1 MRRHPSIL
9 SLILSSFTY
18 DLPQQFNKFTFSLRG
33 VGGRTVALE
42 LLEGTGMFCSS
53 EAYIIAKSIVIR
65 GGRGQRNV
73 EGKETRGILA

>member
-1 MRRHPSIL
+1 M
-9 SLILSSFTY
+9 
-18 DLPQQFNKFTFSLRG
+18 
-33 VGGRTVALE
+33 ALE

-53 EAYIIAKSIVIR
+53 EAYIIAKRIVIR